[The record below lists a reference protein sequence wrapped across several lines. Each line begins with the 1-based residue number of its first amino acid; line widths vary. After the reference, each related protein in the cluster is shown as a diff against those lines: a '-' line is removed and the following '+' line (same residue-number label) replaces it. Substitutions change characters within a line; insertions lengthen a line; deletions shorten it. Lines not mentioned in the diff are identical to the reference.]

1 MAVDAIG
8 TSVLVFMVIGAFV
21 LALGRAVNTELPDSR
36 GEMIQES
43 QIRG

>member
-8 TSVLVFMVIGAFV
+8 TSVLVFTVIGAFI
-21 LALGRAVNTELPDSR
+21 LAPGRAVNTELPDSW